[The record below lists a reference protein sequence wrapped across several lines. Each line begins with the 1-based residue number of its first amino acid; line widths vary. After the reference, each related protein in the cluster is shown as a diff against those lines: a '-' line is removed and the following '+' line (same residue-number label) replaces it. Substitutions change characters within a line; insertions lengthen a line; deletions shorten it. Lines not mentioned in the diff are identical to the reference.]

1 MNNRKHPRL
10 PKCLPCEFD
19 CGQSQPGKS
28 PKKKGVVGNISLGG
42 MFFQC
47 KEPPKLEQGQILEFT
62 VAISSETR
70 VTDHH
75 EVSYFKG
82 AGSVV
87 RVETPK
93 EGSPF
98 FGIAVQF
105 SQPLSL
111 AGIMETH
118 DQVPGDAP
126 LAPGA
131 SGTPVKP

>member
-1 MNNRKHPRL
+1 MEKRKHPRL
-10 PKCLPCEFD
+10 PKCLPLEFEVGRAPSAKSSK
-19 CGQSQPGKS
+19 GQ
-28 PKKKGVVGNISLGG
+28 GVVGNISLGG

-47 KEPPKLEQGQILEFT
+47 KEPPKVEQGQTLEFT
-62 VAISSETR
+62 VAFSSSPLAA
-70 VTDHH
+70 DHH

-87 RVETPK
+87 RVDPPK

-111 AGIMETH
+111 TGIIETH
-118 DQVPGDAP
+118 D
-126 LAPGA
+126 
-131 SGTPVKP
+131 

>member
-1 MNNRKHPRL
+1 MEKRKHPRL
-10 PKCLPCEFD
+10 PKCLPLEFEV
-19 CGQSQPGKS
+19 GRSKS
-28 PKKKGVVGNISLGG
+28 AKPSKRQGVLGNISLGG

-47 KEPPKLEQGQILEFT
+47 KEPPKVEQGQVLEFT
-62 VAISSETR
+62 VAISSGPLAA
-70 VTDHH
+70 DHH

-82 AGSVV
+82 EGAVV
-87 RVETPK
+87 RVDHPK

-118 DQVPGDAP
+118 GQVPDPAP
-126 LAPGA
+126 PVPGA
-131 SGTPVKP
+131 SGKQD